1 MEEVE
6 EIEFIEA
13 GEWVRTQDG
22 QISKNNSNYD
32 WDIRESSINDSPII
46 NHSKNIIDLIEKG
59 DYVNGFIVRAKDEK
73 NIYWDFLKKSF
84 PAKIGNIVTKE
95 QFSKIRYVFE
105 D

>member
-1 MEEVE
+1 MKENEK
-6 EIEFIEA
+6 IEFIRV
-13 GEWVRTQDG
+13 GEFIRTQDG

-32 WDIRESSINDSPII
+32 WDVKETYINDSPIM
-46 NHSKNIIDLIEKG
+46 NHSKNIVDLIEKG

-95 QFSKIRYVFE
+95 QFSKIRYILE

>member
-1 MEEVE
+1 MEENE
-6 EIEFIEA
+6 KIELIRV
-13 GEWVRTQDG
+13 GEFVRTQDG

-32 WDIRESSINDSPII
+32 WDVKETSINDSPVI
-46 NHSKNIIDLIEKG
+46 NHSKNIVDLIEKG

-95 QFSKIRYVFE
+95 QFSKIKYISE